1 MAKTVPAAATINI
14 DVGGTFTDCYLTHA
28 GRVAWGKSAT
38 THDDL
43 SRGFLNALAEACKG
57 LGAGVEQ
64 VLGGTDL
71 LRYSTTVALNALLQ
85 RAGPRLGLITTAGHE
100 DMLFIGNGRAWG
112 DGLPLAEQR
121 RVAQARMPEPLIA
134 RDMVVGLK
142 ERIDCFGQV
151 VRPVDEDDV
160 LEAIQYLVDRGVQ
173 GIIVALLWSCANPA
187 HERRVREILREEYPE
202 VYLGNI
208 PILLSSDI
216 VSKWREYART
226 TTSILSGFLHAEMT
240 SQLLGI
246 GDRLRDLGYHRPL
259 QMVQNTGGVAKLTR
273 TRVIDTYQS
282 GPVAGLMGGAFRARS
297 LGLENAICTD
307 MGGTSFDLGLI
318 VRERPRYY
326 SLRPVIDRWAVDLP
340 LLEVKS
346 IGAGGSSVAWLNAT
360 FGNRLEV
367 GPQSAGSMPG
377 PVCYGMGGTRP
388 TVTDADVVLGF
399 VNPDNFLGGRMR
411 LEADLAHEAIRRHI
425 AKPGGMSVEQ
435 AAFSIKRVVDQ
446 KMGREIFKEV
456 VLKGFD
462 PREFALFAYGGAGPT
477 HCCGYAE
484 ALGIRR
490 ILLFPESSVF
500 CAYGSSTLEVTHVY
514 ERARPLALYDPA
526 SGEYLGDFAT
536 FNQTVEELEAELR
549 RDMAAEGLD
558 LGGMRLALELELR
571 YGSSPVTQR
580 IECPE
585 LRLRD
590 AADVQALYREFRE
603 HLLSLSLGI
612 ELPESLV
619 RIETFVLH
627 GAVPTHV
634 PAAPVTATAGDAS
647 RVPAPAGCRGV
658 IWDASLERRSTPVY
672 AVEALAAGDVLAGPA
687 IAEARDTTYVI
698 APGWEL
704 RILPGGI
711 GEMTRVAADEA
722 RPATRPARAAGR
734 PRQRRSART
743 AGGTREG
750 G

>member
-1 MAKTVPAAATINI
+1 MPTNPQSAATINI
-14 DVGGTFTDCYLTHA
+14 DVGGTFTDCYVTSG
-28 GRVAWGKSAT
+28 GRAAWGKSAT

-43 SRGFLNALAEACKG
+43 SRGFLNALAEACK
-57 LGAGVEQ
+57 
-64 VLGGTDL
+64 VLGVSTEELLRGTDL

-85 RAGPRLGLITTAGHE
+85 RAGPRLGLVTTRGHE

-112 DGLPLAEQR
+112 DGLPVSEQR
-121 RVAQARMPEPLIA
+121 RVAQAQSPEALIP
-134 RDMVVGLK
+134 RDMVVGLR
-142 ERIDCFGQV
+142 ERIDCFGEV

-173 GIIVALLWSCANPA
+173 GIIVALMWSSANPA

-208 PILLSSDI
+208 PVLLSSEI
-216 VSKWREYART
+216 VTKWREYTRG

-240 SQLLGI
+240 SQLLGV
-246 GDRLRDLGYHRPL
+246 GDRLRDLGYRKPL

-282 GPVAGLMGGAFRARS
+282 GPVAGIMGGAFRARS
-297 LGLENAICTD
+297 LGIGNAICTD

-318 VRERPRYY
+318 VSGRPRYY

-346 IGAGGSSVAWLNAT
+346 IGAGGSSVAWLNAA

-367 GPQSAGSMPG
+367 GPRSAGSMPG
-377 PVCYGMGGTRP
+377 PACYGMGGTKP
-388 TVTDADVVLGF
+388 TVTDADVVLGY
-399 VNPDNFLGGRMR
+399 VNPENFLGGRMQ
-411 LEADLAHEAIRRHI
+411 LEAKRAQDAIRRHI

-435 AAFSIKRVVDQ
+435 AAYSIKRIVDQ
-446 KMGREIFKEV
+446 KMGVEIFKEL

-514 ERARPLALYDPA
+514 ERARPLSLYDPA
-526 SGEYLGDFAT
+526 SGAFLSDMQA
-536 FNQTVEELEAELR
+536 FNDTVEGLEAELR

-558 LGGMRLALELELR
+558 LTNMRLALELELR
-571 YGSSPVTQR
+571 YGASPVTQR
-580 IECPE
+580 IQCPE
-585 LRLRD
+585 LRLHDDTAVRE
-590 AADVQALYREFRE
+590 LYREFRE
-603 HLLSLSLGI
+603 HILALSLGI
-612 ELPESLV
+612 DLPEAQV

-627 GAVPTHV
+627 GSVPTHQPLQPGTDGAQAV
-634 PAAPVTATAGDAS
+634 RRDAPPKGHRD
-647 RVPAPAGCRGV
+647 V
-658 IWDASLERRSTPVY
+658 IWDASLTRRPTPVH
-672 AVEALAAGDVLAGPA
+672 AVEDLRVGDVITGPA
-687 IAEARDTTYVI
+687 IAEARDTTYVV
-698 APGWEL
+698 APGWQL
-704 RILPGGI
+704 RVLPGGVS
-711 GEMTRVAADEA
+711 EMTRTVGDGAAVGA
-722 RPATRPARAAGR
+722 P
-734 PRQRRSART
+734 SAI
-743 AGGTREG
+743 GGA
-750 G
+750 

>member
-1 MAKTVPAAATINI
+1 MQTNPRSAATINI
-14 DVGGTFTDCYLTHA
+14 DVGGTFTDCYVTSG
-28 GRVAWGKSAT
+28 GRASWGKSAT

-57 LGAGVEQ
+57 LGIDVETM
-64 VLGGTDL
+64 LRGTDL

-85 RAGPRLGLITTAGHE
+85 RAGPRLGLITTRGHE
-100 DMLFIGNGRAWG
+100 DMLFIGNGRAWA
-112 DGLPLAEQR
+112 DGLPMADQR
-121 RVAQARMPEPLIA
+121 RVAQAQSPEALIP
-134 RDMVVGLK
+134 RDMVVGLR
-142 ERIDCFGQV
+142 ERIDCFGKV

-173 GIIVALLWSCANPA
+173 GIIVSLMWSSANPA
-187 HERRVREILREEYPE
+187 HERRVRDILREEYPD

-208 PILLSSDI
+208 PVLLSSEI
-216 VSKWREYART
+216 VTKWREYTRG

-240 SQLLGI
+240 SQLLGV
-246 GDRLRDLGYHRPL
+246 GDRLRDLGYRKPL

-282 GPVAGLMGGAFRARS
+282 GPVAGIMGGAFRARS
-297 LGLENAICTD
+297 LGLGNAICTD

-318 VRERPRYY
+318 VQGRPRYY

-346 IGAGGSSVAWLNAT
+346 IGAGGSSVAWLNAA

-377 PVCYGMGGTRP
+377 PACYGLGGTKP
-388 TVTDADVVLGF
+388 TVTDADVVLGY
-399 VNPDNFLGGRMR
+399 VNPENFLGGRMQ
-411 LEADLAHEAIRRHI
+411 LESKRAHDAIRRHI

-446 KMGREIFKEV
+446 KMGVEIFKEL

-514 ERARPLALYDPA
+514 ERARPLTLYDPA
-526 SGEYLGDFAT
+526 SGAYLSDMAA
-536 FNQTVEELEAELR
+536 FNATVEELEAELR

-558 LGGMRLALELELR
+558 LSNMRLALELELR

-580 IECPE
+580 IQCPV

-590 AADVQALYREFRE
+590 DSAVRQLYQEFRE
-603 HLLSLSLGI
+603 HILALSLGI
-612 ELPESLV
+612 DLPEALV

-627 GAVPTHV
+627 GSVPTHQ
-634 PAAPVTATAGDAS
+634 PLQPDAGDAAAEV
-647 RVPAPAGCRGV
+647 REPAPARHRDV
-658 IWDASLERRSTPVY
+658 IWDASLARRPTPVH
-672 AVEALAAGDVLAGPA
+672 AVEDLRAGDVITGPA
-687 IAEARDTTYVI
+687 IAEARDTTYVV
-698 APGWEL
+698 APGWRL
-704 RILPGGI
+704 RVLPGGV
-711 GEMTRVAADEA
+711 GEMTRTGGDG
-722 RPATRPARAAGR
+722 AAGAGT
-734 PRQRRSART
+734 ST
-743 AGGTREG
+743 ASGGA
-750 G
+750 